1 MHRYGGLGDC
11 TKVGGKALKR
21 ILIAL
26 PLAALLVA
34 CGSKTGGGG
43 GASGEIKIVG
53 SSTVYP
59 FTKAVSEQF
68 MKANSGTTVTVE
80 STGTGAG
87 MKLFCGG
94 VGGQNP
100 DIEDASRAIKKS
112 EYDTC
117 VSNGVK
123 SIIEIPVGIDGLT
136 IIEANNGPA
145 MNLTQADIYKA
156 LAANPFGK
164 GPNKAQ
170 TWKDVNPALP
180 AVKIRVLGPPP
191 TSGTRDSLADLYLEK
206 GCDTD
211 DSMKALKKSNEDQHK
226 QICTK
231 IREDGAYVEAGENDN
246 LMVQKV
252 STDPGTLGILGFSY
266 LADNADK
273 VRPVQIA
280 GVTPTE
286 ETIANLSYPGA
297 RKLYIYIKGEHLAV
311 KPKLKDFAAQ
321 YAKMWSKGGPL
332 ERIGLVPFSGADA
345 DAAAKQAT
353 ELKPL
358 DPSTLK

>member
-1 MHRYGGLGDC
+1 
-11 TKVGGKALKR
+11 LKFRANGSEAVNR
-21 ILIAL
+21 IIFAL
-26 PLAALLVA
+26 PLVALVTA
-34 CGSKTGGGG
+34 CGQQSSQESGS
-43 GASGEIKIVG
+43 GASGQIRVVG

-59 FTKAVSEQF
+59 FTKAVAEDF
-68 MKANSGTTVTVE
+68 MRANMGSSVTVE

-87 MKLFCGG
+87 MKLFCSG
-94 VGGQNP
+94 VGAQYP
-100 DIEDASRAIKKS
+100 DIEDASRAMKKS

-117 VSNGVK
+117 VQNGAK
-123 SIIEIPVGIDGLT
+123 AIIEVPVGIDGLT
-136 IIEANNGPA
+136 IIEAVNGPA

-170 TWKDVNPALP
+170 TWKDVNTSLP
-180 AVKIRVLGPPP
+180 AIKIRVLGPPP

-211 DSMKALKKSNEDQHK
+211 QAMKELKKSNEDEHK
-226 QICTK
+226 TICTK

-252 STDPGTLGILGFSY
+252 AADTSTLGILGFSY
-266 LADNADK
+266 LDENADK
-273 VRPVQIA
+273 VRPVKIA
-280 GVTPTE
+280 GVAPSE

-297 RKLYIYIKGEHLAV
+297 RKLFIYVKGEHLQA
-311 KPKLKDFAAQ
+311 KPQLKEFVAQ
-321 YAKMWSKGGPL
+321 YAKMWSKGGKL
-332 ERIGLVPFSGADA
+332 ERLGLVPFSGADA
-345 DAAAKQAT
+345 EAAARQAAD
-353 ELKPL
+353 LKPL

>member
-1 MHRYGGLGDC
+1 VKKML
-11 TKVGGKALKR
+11 T
-21 ILIAL
+21 AL

-34 CGSKTGGGG
+34 CGSNSGGG
-43 GASGEIKIVG
+43 GAGSSGGIRIVG

-59 FTKAVSEQF
+59 FTKAVAEEF
-68 MKANSGTTVTVE
+68 GRATGIYPTVE

-87 MKLFCGG
+87 MKLFCAG
-94 VGGQNP
+94 VGSQYP

-112 EYDTC
+112 EYDDC
-117 VSNGVK
+117 VKNGVK
-123 SIIEIPVGIDGLT
+123 TIIEVPVGIDGLT
-136 IIEANNGPA
+136 IIEAKNGPA

-164 GPNKAQ
+164 GPNTAK
-170 TWKDVNPALP
+170 TWKDVNPSLP
-180 AVKIRVLGPPP
+180 AIKIRVLGPPP

-211 DSMKALKKSNEDQHK
+211 PAMKALKKSNEDQHK
-226 QICTK
+226 TICTK

-246 LMVQKV
+246 LLVQKV
-252 STDPGTLGILGFSY
+252 SADPGTLGILGFSY
-266 LADNADK
+266 LDENADK

-280 GVTPTE
+280 GVAPSE

-297 RKLYIYIKGEHLAV
+297 RKLFVYLKGEHLQA
-311 KPKLKDFAAQ
+311 KPRLRDFVAQ
-321 YAKMWSKGGPL
+321 YAKMWGTGGKL
-332 ERIGLVPFSGADA
+332 ERIGLVPFGGADA
-345 DAAAKQAT
+345 EAAAKQAG
-353 ELKPL
+353 ELTPL